1 MLAVKVVDML
11 PFPSRAFLDFVQGT
25 EDDMFNANRFR
36 DFSHEFSFLFF
47 FDILCAGQFVRKVIS
62 DDVES
67 VGSFQRCFKGGF
79 GCDVTGLEDNIVAM
93 FEKSFGSR
101 FLNITS
107 QRTNLAIS
115 ELDGQIYLVVRSIGE
130 GLHYRTTLISYN

>member
-1 MLAVKVVDML
+1 
-11 PFPSRAFLDFVQGT
+11 
-25 EDDMFNANRFR
+25 
-36 DFSHEFSFLFF
+36 
-47 FDILCAGQFVRKVIS
+47 
-62 DDVES
+62 
-67 VGSFQRCFKGGF
+67 
-79 GCDVTGLEDNIVAM
+79 LEDNVVAM

-101 FLNITS
+101 FLDVTS